1 MGNRRGSAM
10 DALAKLI
17 HTAIV
22 GLIAPLVS
30 VCLPLLSR
38 PCGKKRIARS
48 LLNVLGSGMS
58 PIPGPAVVDLTVLVA
73 VVFTLVWRQ
82 LERTVLMA
90 AAKRNLE
97 VRS

>member
-1 MGNRRGSAM
+1 M

-22 GLIAPLVS
+22 GLIAPLMT

-58 PIPGPAVVDLTVLVA
+58 PIPGACGG
-73 VVFTLVWRQ
+73 
-82 LERTVLMA
+82 
-90 AAKRNLE
+90 
-97 VRS
+97 